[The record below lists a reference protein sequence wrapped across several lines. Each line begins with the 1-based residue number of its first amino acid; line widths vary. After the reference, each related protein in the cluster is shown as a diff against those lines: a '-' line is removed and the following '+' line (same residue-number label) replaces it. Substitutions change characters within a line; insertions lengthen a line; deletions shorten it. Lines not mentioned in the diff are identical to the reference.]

1 MPLLLA
7 LATVV
12 STTLGGIVALRA
24 RDRMHLVL
32 GASAGVMLGLVAFDL
47 LPEVFHLSESAT
59 NEADGAHGHGA
70 VPWAMVAFIVG
81 FLALHVV
88 ERAAGVHEP
97 IDSEYSEHRHNLA
110 GSLGAIGLI
119 VHSFLDGL
127 AIGLAFKIDTSV
139 GWAVAVAVL
148 AHDFAD
154 GLNTVTLMRRAGHD
168 RRRTIGALALDALAP
183 VAGVLVAGALSP
195 SDGILAIYL
204 GAFAGLLTYLATAD
218 ILPEAH
224 AHHPSRMT
232 LVATLGGVGL
242 MYAVTSL
249 S

>member
-47 LPEVFHLSESAT
+47 LPEVFHLSESTAG
-59 NEADGAHGHGA
+59 EADGGHGA

-97 IDSEYSEHRHNLA
+97 IDSEYSDHRHTLA
-110 GSLGAIGLI
+110 GSLGAVGLI

-195 SDGILAIYL
+195 SDAILAIYL

-242 MYAVTSL
+242 MYVVTSL
-249 S
+249 G

>member
-1 MPLLLA
+1 MPLLVA

-12 STTLGGIVALRA
+12 STALGGIVALRA
-24 RDRMHLVL
+24 RDRIHLVL

-47 LPEVFHLSESAT
+47 LPEVFQLSASAS
-59 NEADGAHGHGA
+59 AGDAPGG
-70 VPWAMVAFIVG
+70 VPWAMVAFILG

-97 IDSEYSEHRHNLA
+97 IDSEYSDHRHNLA
-110 GSLGAIGLI
+110 GSLGAMGLI
-119 VHSFLDGL
+119 LHSFLDGL
-127 AIGLAFKIDTSV
+127 AIGLAFTIDSSV

-183 VAGVLVAGALSP
+183 VAGVLVAGALTP
-195 SDGILAIYL
+195 SEAVLAIYL

-224 AHHPSRMT
+224 AHHPSRLT
-232 LVATLGGVGL
+232 LVATLGGVAL
-242 MYAVTSL
+242 MYAVTAVG
-249 S
+249 

>member
-1 MPLLLA
+1 VPLLLA

-47 LPEVFHLSESAT
+47 LPEVFHLSETAQAGSP
-59 NEADGAHGHGA
+59 DAHGN

-127 AIGLAFKIDTSV
+127 AIGLAFTIDASV

-195 SDGILAIYL
+195 SDGLLAIYL
-204 GAFAGLLTYLATAD
+204 GGFAGLLTYLATAD

-249 S
+249 I

>member
-7 LATVV
+7 VATVF
-12 STTLGGIVALRA
+12 STALGGLVALRA

-47 LPEVFHLSESAT
+47 LPEVFHLSETGA
-59 NEADGAHGHGA
+59 EAEGVHAHGP

-81 FLALHVV
+81 FLALHIV

-97 IDSEYSEHRHNLA
+97 VDSEYGAHRHTRA
-110 GSLGAIGLI
+110 GTLGAVGLI
-119 VHSFLDGL
+119 IHSFLDGL
-127 AIGLAFKIDTSV
+127 AIGLAFKVDTSV
-139 GWAVAVAVL
+139 GWAVAIAVL

-168 RRRTIGALALDALAP
+168 RTRTLGALALDALAP
-183 VAGVLVAGALSP
+183 IAGVLVAGAITP
-195 SDGILAIYL
+195 SDSLLAIYL

-242 MYAVTSL
+242 MFAVTSL
-249 S
+249 A

>member
-1 MPLLLA
+1 VPLLLA

-59 NEADGAHGHGA
+59 AGSSDAHGN

-127 AIGLAFKIDTSV
+127 AIGLAFKIDSSV